1 MKKVFL
7 TIAMLTFG
15 FAISA
20 QNSNEKKTNTQTE
33 KGKFIIEANTGSN
46 TTGNTGFY
54 LRSTDGNTSFAVGL
68 DGGYFFMDNFAVKTG
83 LGYNDGNEAFVYKIG
98 AEYYIEGQFP
108 VGIDFTGTSFSG
120 GSENW
125 IGVQGGY
132 AYFIGDKVSI
142 KPTVRYNIG
151 LDDGQKGVFQ
161 GLIGFALY
169 L

>member
-7 TIAMLTFG
+7 TIAVVLFGLT
-15 FAISA
+15 AKA
-20 QNSNEKKTNTQTE
+20 QSSNDGENSPTQ
-33 KGKFIIEANTGSN
+33 KGKFIIEANTGSA

-54 LRSTDGNTSFAVGL
+54 LSSVNGNTTFSVGL
-68 DGGYFFMDNFAVKTG
+68 DGGYFVMDDLALKGG
-83 LGYNDGNEAFVYKIG
+83 LGYNDANESFVYKVG
-98 AEYYIEGQFP
+98 AEYYIEGTFP
-108 VGIDFTGTSFSG
+108 VGVDFTGTSFTG
-120 GSENW
+120 GSTNW
-125 IGVQGGY
+125 LGIQGGY

-151 LDDGQKGVFQ
+151 LDDQDGVFQ

>member
-7 TIAMLTFG
+7 TIALVLLGLT
-15 FAISA
+15 ANA
-20 QNSNEKKTNTQTE
+20 QSSNDKENAQTQ

-54 LRSTDGNTSFAVGL
+54 LRSSNGSTSFSVGL
-68 DGGYFFMDNFAVKTG
+68 DGGYFVMDDLALKGG
-83 LGYNDGNEAFVYKIG
+83 LGYNDGNESFVYKIG
-98 AEYYIEGQFP
+98 GEYYIDGRFP
-108 VGIDFTGTSFSG
+108 VGLDFTGTSVTG

-125 IGVQGGY
+125 VGIQGGY
-132 AYFIGDKVSI
+132 AYFIGKNVSI

-151 LDDGQKGVFQ
+151 LNDQDGVFQ